1 MNKWSSI
8 GFITLLSAVLVGLSI
23 FVISSAYRG
32 DTRLLQAVSL
42 SNERITPNADGTED
56 ATRIDYRIERNA
68 TVSIYL
74 ERDSGDRFYFRREQ
88 LRGAGQYQVNFSGVV
103 DGYRLPT
110 DQFEG
115 EVLARLLP
123 DGTYTLVISA
133 TDVAGVTDQNT
144 LPLLIAEG
152 DAQLPDLR
160 GFEIVPTSFSAD
172 WSPPAPVPFTPNR
185 DGIGDRLAI
194 RFDLAKD
201 VDQLRVYLLT
211 AQNVEY
217 PIFEVPQET
226 GANKAGVHLFDYA
239 AGVDQGALPPPDGI
253 YTITAYAEDAE
264 GQKVTI
270 SRLVDLQLGGVP
282 RAEIVS
288 PVSADTLQLSATTL
302 KLCDTLFFTMTVRN
316 YGDVPI
322 RTTGPEPGTRYDSTS
337 NYNSLGWNTE
347 SGAWRVAI
355 GYENELKD
363 YGYRWAIGRRE
374 ELTQIGDNFYLMP
387 NQQSVIT
394 GSIRIV
400 EPLGERNPQP
410 IWAGLIH
417 EDVEI
422 SQFNNRVGI
431 KMLTIDLPDQPQSC
445 PPQ

>member
-1 MNKWSSI
+1 MNKWASI
-8 GFITLLSAVLVGLSI
+8 GFITLLSAVLVGFSI
-23 FVISSAYRG
+23 FVISSGYRG
-32 DTRLLQAVSL
+32 DTHLLQAVSL
-42 SNERITPNADGTED
+42 SHDRITPNADGQED

-74 ERDSGDRFYFRREQ
+74 EHPDGERFYFRQQQ

-103 DGYRLPT
+103 DGYRLGD
-110 DQFEG
+110 DQLEANI
-115 EVLARLLP
+115 LARLLP
-123 DGTYTLVISA
+123 DGAYTMVISA
-133 TDVAGVTDQNT
+133 TDESNNT
-144 LPLLIAEG
+144 ENQSLPLTIADG
-152 DAQLPDLR
+152 DSQLPDLR
-160 GFEIVPTSFSAD
+160 GFEIIPTSFSAE
-172 WSPPAPVPFTPNR
+172 WIPPAPVPFTPNR

-201 VDQLRVYLLT
+201 VEQLRVYLLT
-211 AQNVEY
+211 GKGVEY

-226 GANKAGVHLFDYA
+226 ETNKAGVHLFDYA

-270 SRLVDLQLGGVP
+270 SQLVDLQLGGVP

-288 PVSADTLQLSATTL
+288 PVSADTLQLSSTTL
-302 KLCDTLFFTMTVRN
+302 SLCDTLFFTLTVRN

-322 RTTGPEPGTRYDSTS
+322 RTTGPEPGTQYDSTW
-337 NYNSLGWNTE
+337 NYNTLGWNTE

-363 YGYRWAIGRRE
+363 YAYRWAIGRKE
-374 ELTQIGDNFYLMP
+374 ELTKIGDHYYLMP
-387 NQQSVIT
+387 DQQSVVT
-394 GSIRIV
+394 GAIRIV

-431 KMLTIDLPDQPQSC
+431 KMVTLDLPESDQPISC
-445 PPQ
+445 P